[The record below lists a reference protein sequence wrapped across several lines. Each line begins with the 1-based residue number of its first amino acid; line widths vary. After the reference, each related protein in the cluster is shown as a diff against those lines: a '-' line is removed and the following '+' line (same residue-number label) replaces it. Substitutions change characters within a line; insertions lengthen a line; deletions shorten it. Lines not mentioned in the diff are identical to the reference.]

1 MVWASR
7 PYQRT
12 ACTNPEPGTSLPALF
27 PDTARVAPTR
37 TNRTFLILSQVYPP
51 DPASVG
57 QHMHDAAKELA
68 ARGWRVKVVTSDRG
82 YDDPS
87 VRYDRFEV
95 RDGVEVHRRP
105 WSSFGKKNLAIRAL
119 AMGIFMLHCLWA
131 GLTTRR
137 LAAILVSTSPP
148 MCGFAAAVAHSI
160 RRVPLKYW
168 VMDLNPDQMIELG
181 KMRADSLAARLLNAL
196 QRFVLRRAQCIVPL
210 DRFMAERLLKKL
222 PPAEAERVRARMT
235 IMPPWPHEDTLDV
248 VPHENNPFR
257 RAHGLNG
264 RFVFM
269 YSGNHGYSTPV
280 TTILQA
286 ALRMKDDP
294 ADKDILFLFIGGGVG
309 KKEVDRTIAEHKPHN
324 IRSLPYQPFKDLR
337 YSLSAADVHMVT
349 VGNDVVGVV
358 HPCKIYGAMAVS
370 RPILLVAPDP
380 CHASDIVR
388 DHRAGWHIPH
398 GDIDRAVE
406 TIRRIART
414 PPAELAAM
422 GERARAF
429 IDRDMKKDALCGRFC
444 DLMEDGV

>member
-1 MVWASR
+1 MSR
-7 PYQRT
+7 T
-12 ACTNPEPGTSLPALF
+12 L
-27 PDTARVAPTR
+27 
-37 TNRTFLILSQVYPP
+37 LIFSQVYPP

-57 QHMHDAAKELA
+57 QHMADVAAEMA
-68 ARGWRVKVVTSDRG
+68 RRGWRVRVITANRG
-82 YDDPS
+82 YDDASIKYAP
-87 VRYDRFEV
+87 FEM
-95 RDGVEVHRRP
+95 RDGVEVRRVP
-105 WSSFGKKNLAIRAL
+105 LSSFGKRSIPLRAL
-119 AMGIFMLHCLWA
+119 AMMLFMFQCLWA
-131 GLTTRR
+131 GLVTRKVSC
-137 LAAILVSTSPP
+137 LLVSTSPP
-148 MCGFAAAVAHSI
+148 MCGFAAAVIHSI

-181 KMRADSLAARLLNAL
+181 KMKADSMGAKLLNAL
-196 QRFVLRRAQCIVPL
+196 QRFVLRRSDQVVAL
-210 DRFMAERLLKKL
+210 DRFMADRLYRKL
-222 PPAEAERVRARMT
+222 PEADRKRLEPHMT

-248 VPHENNPFR
+248 VPHDQNWFR
-257 RAHGLNG
+257 EKHDLNG

-294 ADKDILFLFIGGGVG
+294 QDKDILFMFIGGGVG
-309 KKEVDRTIAEHKPHN
+309 KKEVDQTIEREKPAN

-388 DHRAGWHIPH
+388 DNNAGWHIPH
-398 GDIDRAVE
+398 GDIDGAV
-406 TIRRIART
+406 RLFRQIART
-414 PPAELAAM
+414 PKETLAEM
-422 GERARAF
+422 GRGAQRFVERE
-429 IDRDMKKDALCGRFC
+429 MSKDVLCGRFC
-444 DLMEDGV
+444 DIVEQGVGGKA